1 MPQQTVQDAIY
12 YLERDVLRNIV
23 PLKMITAFPDAARVH
38 HVSSATGQGVLVL
51 LSASA
56 FDYDR
61 ETYPTVRFVALV
73 SSDDVKITRELIE
86 FVPHDEKIV
95 FKLASARDLEVIR
108 ASFDLERTRG
118 FLSFTSSR
126 SFTSDAGVGLTLEPS
141 DAVFEL
147 FASQGH
153 HRAWLEPLLIST
165 RALACVLEQDGAP
178 VSVCFAFQNYGHV
191 WEIGGVLTA
200 PESRGR
206 GLAGRVVRTAL
217 AELEVRGLKPRY
229 QVIKSNTAS
238 IRLAESLGLTH
249 FLSIEHWITK

>member
-1 MPQQTVQDAIY
+1 MPQKAVQDAIS
-12 YLERDVLRNIV
+12 YLERDILRNIV
-23 PLKMITAFPDAARVH
+23 PLKMITAFPNSARVH
-38 HVSSATGQGVLVL
+38 HVSNTLGQGVLVL
-51 LSASA
+51 LEAGA

-61 ETYPTVRFVALV
+61 ETYPTVRFVVLV
-73 SSDDVKITRELIE
+73 SSDDVEITRELLE
-86 FVPHDEKIV
+86 FVPRAEKIV
-95 FKLASARDLEVIR
+95 FKLSSDSDLGVIR
-108 ASFDLERTRG
+108 TRWNLERTRG
-118 FLSFTSSR
+118 FLSFTSES
-126 SFTSDAGVGLTLEPS
+126 SFTPDAGVRLTLEPS

-153 HRAWLEPLLIST
+153 HRVWLEPLLMSN
-165 RALACVLEQDGAP
+165 RAFACLLEQARAP
-178 VSVCFAFQNYGHV
+178 VSVCFAFQDYGAV

-217 AELEVRGLKPRY
+217 AQLEALGHTPRY
-229 QVIKSNTAS
+229 QVIESNTAS

>member
-1 MPQQTVQDAIY
+1 MPQETVQDAIS

-23 PLKMITAFPDAARVH
+23 PLKMITAFPNATQVH
-38 HVSSATGQGVLVL
+38 HVSSALGQGVLVL

-61 ETYPTVRFVALV
+61 ETYPTARFVALV
-73 SSDDVKITRELIE
+73 SSDDAAITRELIE
-86 FVPHDEKIV
+86 FVLHDEKIV
-95 FKLASARDLEVIR
+95 FKLASDRDLEVIR
-108 ASFDLERTRG
+108 ARWNLERTRG
-118 FLSFTSSR
+118 FLSFTSES

-153 HRAWLEPLLIST
+153 NRAWLGPLLISN
-165 RALACVLEQDGAP
+165 RAFACVLQQDGAP
-178 VSVCFAFQNYGHV
+178 VSACFAFQNYGAV

-200 PESRGR
+200 PEFRGR

-217 AELEVRGLKPRY
+217 AELEARGLTPRY
-229 QVIKSNTAS
+229 QVIESNAAS
-238 IRLAESLGLTH
+238 IRLAQSLGLTH